1 MGAEPVMNAPE
12 PYVLRA
18 PVLVVGLSVRTT
30 NADEAQPAR
39 AKIPA
44 LWQRFYHDG
53 HSAAVAGPVYGV
65 YTEYATDATG
75 PYTLIVGAASDA
87 PSPAPPFVRVQIPAG
102 SYLAFTSQGDV
113 PAAVVAGWQGIWE
126 YFARPGAPQRAYTAD
141 FEVYDPSTPYEV
153 RICIAV
159 KSPP

>member
-1 MGAEPVMNAPE
+1 M
-12 PYVLRA
+12 
-18 PVLVVGLSVRTT
+18 VVGLSVRTT
-30 NADEAQPAR
+30 NADEAQLAR

-44 LWQRFYHDG
+44 LWQRFYQEG

-65 YTEYATDATG
+65 YTEYAADASG

-102 SYLAFTSQGDV
+102 RYLAFTSEGDV
-113 PAAVVAGWQGIWE
+113 PAAVVAGWQVVRE
-126 YFARPGAPQRAYTAD
+126 YFGRPDSPRRAYTAD
-141 FEVYDPSTPYEV
+141 FELYDPSTPYEV

-159 KSPP
+159 TPPP

>member
-1 MGAEPVMNAPE
+1 MVTAPE
-12 PYVLRA
+12 PYVLRD
-18 PVLVVGLSVRTT
+18 PLIVVGLSVRTT

-44 LWQRFYHDG
+44 LWQRFYQDG

-65 YTEYATDATG
+65 YTEYASDASG

-102 SYLAFTSQGDV
+102 RYLAFTSQGDV
-113 PAAVVAGWQGIWE
+113 PAAVVAGWQAVWE
-126 YFARPGAPQRAYTAD
+126 YFARPDAPRRAYTAD
-141 FEVYDPSTPYEV
+141 FELYDPSTPYEV
-153 RICIAV
+153 RIFIATAGAAT
-159 KSPP
+159 